1 MLSCRR
7 LAFTFVLHLATLFQL
22 VRAAPAEKDVT
33 STFASTSS
41 ASSTNEPGESSAKTP
56 DAQTTHAP
64 THRPGADGAGDA
76 TQTDISDRRSAS
88 AASTG
93 KTSSHSILILPTPH
107 SHSHPTWSYTPGHPL
122 PITHHW
128 QPNPPPSAIPHHN
141 SSSDKSQPP
150 VAIAFEVLGGI
161 VALLVVLGFA
171 RCYISYLRA
180 PRRDRIAS
188 VVDRHQLER
197 EMAERQQEELEGL
210 RRVLEARRWHPPPP
224 PYQRAPDYEEVVRSD
239 SPTSLG

>member
-1 MLSCRR
+1 MRSCRR
-7 LAFTFVLHLATLFQL
+7 LVFIFALHLALSFRL
-22 VRAAPAEKDVT
+22 VRAAPAEKDVPDT
-33 STFASTSS
+33 LFSTSS
-41 ASSTNEPGESSAKTP
+41 ASTRTPGASSAAASDTR
-56 DAQTTHAP
+56 TTHAP
-64 THRPGADGAGDA
+64 THQPGADDTDDA
-76 TQTDISDRRSAS
+76 TQTDISDRHSAS
-88 AASTG
+88 ATSTG

-107 SHSHPTWSYTPGHPL
+107 SHPHPTWSYTPGHPI

-128 QPNPPPSAIPHHN
+128 QPSPPPTNIPHAN
-141 SSSDKSQPP
+141 SSSDKAQPP

-161 VALLVVLGFA
+161 IALLVVAGLA

-239 SPTSLG
+239 SPASLG